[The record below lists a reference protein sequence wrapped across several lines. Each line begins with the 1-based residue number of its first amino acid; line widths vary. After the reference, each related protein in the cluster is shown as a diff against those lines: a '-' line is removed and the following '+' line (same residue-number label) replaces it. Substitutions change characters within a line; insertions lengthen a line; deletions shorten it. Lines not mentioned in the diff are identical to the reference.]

1 MSCGVQFLKTAAML
15 RYKWRGL
22 CVKERQMISVKR
34 TRTIDELMQ
43 FIDGTLEDED
53 YISEVTRCLYDL
65 SLKDFLQSREDDEA
79 MGYLHKKAKEHIKDK
94 GGISEMSFGELM
106 LAADGDGAVK
116 GDCLVTF
123 YCLFKGIEKS
133 FPKR

>member
-1 MSCGVQFLKTAAML
+1 MSCSVQFLKTAVML

-22 CVKERQMISVKR
+22 CVKERQMISVKQ

-43 FIDGTLEDED
+43 FMDGTLEDED
-53 YISEVTRCLYDL
+53 YISEVTRCLHDL
-65 SLKDFLQSREDDEA
+65 SLNDFFRSREDDEA
-79 MGYLHKKAKEHIKDK
+79 LGYLQKKAKGHITDKDD
-94 GGISEMSFGELM
+94 ISKMSLGELL
-106 LAADGDGAVK
+106 LAADEDGVVK
-116 GDCLVTF
+116 GDCLVMF